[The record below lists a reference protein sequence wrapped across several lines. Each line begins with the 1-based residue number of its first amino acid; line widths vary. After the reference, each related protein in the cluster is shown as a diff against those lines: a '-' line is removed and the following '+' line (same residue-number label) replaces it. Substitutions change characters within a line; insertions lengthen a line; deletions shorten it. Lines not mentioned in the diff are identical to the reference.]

1 MFTNSLFCD
10 FLVNNGLRV
19 QKNDSTRDII
29 CLEFNYG
36 SRSYN
41 AELTHLHKVAR
52 QARNQY
58 RLAKTQHDDALKER
72 YRNKV
77 EKVTSLLREAYQNRN
92 KYLQYS
98 KSQIRKIYYNEGV
111 SIDYYTYNRSGKLI
125 KKETIHYK
133 MLYRSTGKAKKGAC
147 MFICDRLYNKAHR
160 FLYMGIEL
168 PEEKPMIVEASAYAP
183 LVSSSIC
190 GKIKIHPNNILVL
203 DDVDRS
209 FVTNVVS
216 VETDSNRHCV
226 ARSIDG
232 YELKNT
238 LFDGQALIDSSL
250 FPEWGDGYI
259 LLRHHFCKMAAF
271 NCNIQK
277 FFRDYFKEDYYYA
290 TVKDCWGNV
299 HYVKDIECIT
309 TNNAMKWMKF
319 GISYN
324 YWCKKVYQNDC
335 MFGIVKTAHESK
347 LGKMQR
353 MSYQMVNSL
362 SEEIMPDVVAESVA
376 YVNSLKQD
384 DKVFLDFLEKNANFS
399 NDYEALVA
407 LCRNNPEFS
416 RSVYFRR
423 RKEYIIKTYVL
434 NLKSGH
440 IIQNADNLV
449 IVGSPYAMLLYG
461 ATGNPADVDK
471 DNTFC
476 KEEDAIQ
483 CYTERFADGEYLA
496 EFRSPFNSKNNMGY
510 LHNVYDERYKRYFTF
525 GKQIIAIN
533 MIGTDFQDRNNGSDQ
548 DSDSIYTTNQ
558 PQIVEYA
565 KYCYKNYPTIVN
577 NIPREQN
584 VYSLSM
590 DTYASIDSNLA
601 DAQIAIGESSNLAQ
615 LCLSYTYNFED
626 KKYDDYVCILSVIA
640 QISIDSAKRLFDLNI
655 NDEIARI
662 KKDMDIKT
670 HGYPSFWSIIR
681 KGFNPRNIN
690 SELKCPMNYIYNI
703 TMSKFRSSESTLPMS
718 YFFQKFPMDST
729 RRTCRKVEEIISKY
743 SMDLYNYN
751 IVEERDE
758 TFLLLRADF
767 EEMINDIRSTYVS
780 SNYLGLFSW
789 LLDRAFAITLG
800 NRRNVGTIKSIIN
813 KNKSLLLKTLYE
825 VNADNL
831 LKCFSKN
838 LYT

>member
-1 MFTNSLFCD
+1 M
-10 FLVNNGLRV
+10 
-19 QKNDSTRDII
+19 DI
-29 CLEFNYG
+29 
-36 SRSYN
+36 
-41 AELTHLHKVAR
+41 T
-52 QARNQY
+52 
-58 RLAKTQHDDALKER
+58 DA
-72 YRNKV
+72 
-77 EKVTSLLREAYQNRN
+77 
-92 KYLQYS
+92 
-98 KSQIRKIYYNEGV
+98 
-111 SIDYYTYNRSGKLI
+111 
-125 KKETIHYK
+125 
-133 MLYRSTGKAKKGAC
+133 
-147 MFICDRLYNKAHR
+147 
-160 FLYMGIEL
+160 
-168 PEEKPMIVEASAYAP
+168 
-183 LVSSSIC
+183 
-190 GKIKIHPNNILVL
+190 
-203 DDVDRS
+203 
-209 FVTNVVS
+209 
-216 VETDSNRHCV
+216 
-226 ARSIDG
+226 
-232 YELKNT
+232 
-238 LFDGQALIDSSL
+238 
-250 FPEWGDGYI
+250 
-259 LLRHHFCKMAAF
+259 
-271 NCNIQK
+271 
-277 FFRDYFKEDYYYA
+277 
-290 TVKDCWGNV
+290 
-299 HYVKDIECIT
+299 
-309 TNNAMKWMKF
+309 
-319 GISYN
+319 
-324 YWCKKVYQNDC
+324 
-335 MFGIVKTAHESK
+335 
-347 LGKMQR
+347 
-353 MSYQMVNSL
+353 
-362 SEEIMPDVVAESVA
+362 
-376 YVNSLKQD
+376 
-384 DKVFLDFLEKNANFS
+384 
-399 NDYEALVA
+399 
-407 LCRNNPEFS
+407 
-416 RSVYFRR
+416 
-423 RKEYIIKTYVL
+423 
-434 NLKSGH
+434 
-440 IIQNADNLV
+440 
-449 IVGSPYAMLLYG
+449 
-461 ATGNPADVDK
+461 
-471 DNTFC
+471 
-476 KEEDAIQ
+476 
-483 CYTERFADGEYLA
+483 
-496 EFRSPFNSKNNMGY
+496 
-510 LHNVYDERYKRYFTF
+510 
-525 GKQIIAIN
+525 
-533 MIGTDFQDRNNGSDQ
+533 DQ